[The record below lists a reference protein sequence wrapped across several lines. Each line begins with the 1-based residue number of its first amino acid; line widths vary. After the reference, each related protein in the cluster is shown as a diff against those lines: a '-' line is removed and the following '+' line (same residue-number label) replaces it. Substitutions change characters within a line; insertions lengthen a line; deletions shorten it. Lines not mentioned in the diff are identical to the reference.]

1 MEGQRSVQ
9 TEGVPVKPMIM
20 IDKPHRRRLIV
31 DGQDS
36 DIDYNR
42 PKPFN
47 RGSWIYRR
55 ANADRFDRANVNRS
69 SASPSDL

>member
-1 MEGQRSVQ
+1 MEGQRSVLA
-9 TEGVPVKPMIM
+9 EGVPVKPMIM
-20 IDKPHRRRLIV
+20 IGKPHRRRPMGH
-31 DGQDS
+31 GQDA

-47 RGSWIYRR
+47 CGSWIYRR

-69 SASPSDL
+69 SSSPSDL